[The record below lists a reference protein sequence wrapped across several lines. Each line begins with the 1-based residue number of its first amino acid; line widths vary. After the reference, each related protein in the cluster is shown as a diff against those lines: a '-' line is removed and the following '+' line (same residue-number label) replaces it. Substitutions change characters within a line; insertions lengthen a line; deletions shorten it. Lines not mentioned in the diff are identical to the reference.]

1 MVALSHNLARP
12 LAVLLATGF
21 LSFPLPAQE
30 VRPVPAGE
38 PEEPD
43 YFFLTGGPYTQKKNS
58 PQIIWANQWFWSS
71 GSGVR
76 TRDYTGGGR
85 FEWGLT
91 DYLETDFEFGALTSR
106 GRFVPFTV
114 AIDLQGPSKPEQRPA
129 APVRQVPE
137 LITDRPDLTES
148 SSTVPAGYVQIE
160 TGWIFTREDEEG
172 VRQQVHELPGTLVRI
187 GLVDW
192 LELRTAW
199 GGYIREDVRVGPL
212 QMEAQGVGDAELGT
226 KIRLLHEK
234 GALPEVA
241 FLVAGS
247 LPVGSNA
254 FSADR
259 VDPSF
264 RFSLSHTLS
273 DRVGLGYNLGM
284 VWESKVGE
292 TGKRTT
298 LSNYLYT
305 LALGVG
311 LTEQLGA
318 FVEVFGDI
326 SASATGKP
334 AHSFDGGFTY
344 LLRNNLQ
351 LDVAAGVGLSKEAPD
366 WFVGV
371 GVSVLLP
378 E

>member
-1 MVALSHNLARP
+1 MTRGALLGGFTF
-12 LAVLLATGF
+12 LLLAWPGA
-21 LSFPLPAQE
+21 AQE
-30 VRPVPAGE
+30 VPPASE
-38 PEEPD
+38 PEAPD
-43 YFFLTGGPYTQKKNS
+43 FFFLTGGPDTQKKNS
-58 PQIIWANQWFWSS
+58 PQIIWARQRFRDRNGAS
-71 GSGVR
+71 R
-76 TRDYTGGGR
+76 TRSYLGAGR

-91 DYLETDFEFGALTSR
+91 DNLEADFEFRALVLARDFT
-106 GRFVPFTV
+106 PFARALDTQD
-114 AIDLQGPSKPEQRPA
+114 ASDAQQEPA

-137 LITDRPDLTES
+137 LITDRPDQTEA

-160 TGWIFTREDEEG
+160 TGWIFSRDDEEG
-172 VRQQVHELPGTLVRI
+172 VRQQAHELPGTLVRI

-192 LELRTAW
+192 LELRAGW
-199 GGYIREDVRVGPL
+199 RGYRREEVRVGSL
-212 QMEAQGVGDAELGT
+212 RADRDGVGDAELGT
-226 KIRLLHEK
+226 KIHLRHEN

-247 LPVGSNA
+247 LPVGSEG

-264 RFSLSHTLS
+264 RFNLSHTLS
-273 DRVGLGYNLGM
+273 ERFALGYNLGM
-284 VWESKVGE
+284 FWESKVGE

-311 LTEQLGA
+311 LTEQLGPL
-318 FVEVFGDI
+318 VEVFGDI
-326 SASATGKP
+326 SASATGDP

-351 LDVAAGVGLSKEAPD
+351 LDVAAGVGLTKEAPD

-371 GVSVLLP
+371 GVSVRLP